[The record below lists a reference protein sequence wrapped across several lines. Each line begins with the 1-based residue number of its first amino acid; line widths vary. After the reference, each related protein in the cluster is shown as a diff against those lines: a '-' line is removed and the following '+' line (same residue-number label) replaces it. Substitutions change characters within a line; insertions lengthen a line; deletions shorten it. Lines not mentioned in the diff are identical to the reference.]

1 MPLRSDLKK
10 IMVIGS
16 GPIVIGQAAE
26 FDFSGSQACRSLKE
40 EGYEIVLVNSN
51 PATIQTDPDMADAVY
66 IEPLTIEMVSK
77 ILEKEKVDGIMSG
90 MGGQTALNI
99 CSELAE
105 RGLLEKLGIELLGT
119 QQEAIALSEDREL
132 FRRTMIEIG
141 EPIPKSKT
149 VGSIEEALSAVE
161 EIGGYPVLIR
171 PAYTLGGT
179 GSGVA
184 FDEQEFVPKVGM
196 GLVYSRIR
204 QCLIEESV
212 LGWKEYEYE
221 VMRDSND
228 NCITVCNM
236 ENLDPMGIHTGESIV
251 VAPAQTLSDSD
262 HQILRSA
269 SLKIIR
275 ALKIEGGCNIQ
286 FAVDI
291 NTGEYRVIEVNPRV
305 SRSSALASKATGYPI
320 ARVAAKIAVGKTL
333 DEITNAVTG
342 KTCAAFEPSIDY
354 IVTKI
359 PRWPFDK
366 FRTVDRRLGTQM
378 KSTGEV
384 MSIGRMFEESLLKAV
399 RSLEIDRLGLEPDSW
414 SDEAI
419 EEELR
424 RPTDMRL
431 FAIAEAL
438 RRGNSVEWICKLT
451 DWDPFFLHKIE
462 NIIEIEER
470 IKSGEM
476 DDGLLTKAKKIGFSD
491 EYISMLSK
499 KTERQIRKWK
509 KKLDIS
515 TVFKMVDTCAAEFE
529 AETPYFYSTNEQF
542 CEARPSNNRKVVI
555 LGGGP
560 IRIGQ
565 GIEFDYCCVHGS
577 LALSEE
583 KVDSI
588 IINNNPE
595 TVSTDFDISTRLY
608 FEPLTAE
615 EVIKVI
621 ETEDADGVIL
631 QFGGQTAVNLAKPLE
646 KELAGGKCKVLGTSP
661 ESIDLAEDREKFSKM
676 MNELGIKQPD
686 AGTGYSFEEVKTIA
700 DRIGYPVLIRP
711 SYVLG
716 GRAMEIVFNEIELE
730 DYMRSAVKVSKRH
743 PILIDKYLSHAIE
756 IDVDAVC
763 DGKDVFIGGIMEH
776 IEEAGVHSG
785 DATMVLPTRS
795 LDNDILERIR
805 DITRRTAIALGTKG
819 LINLQLAV
827 RDGEVFMLEANPRA
841 SRTIPFISKAIGIP
855 LAKVAT
861 KIMLGRSLADQ
872 DLRGEARIDHYAVK
886 ASVFPFLKLPG
897 VDSILG
903 PEMKSTGEVMGI
915 DGKYGAAMWK
925 AMSGA
930 GMELPMEGEVY
941 ISVRDLDKAAAGT
954 LAKDLV
960 DLGLRIIATKGTA
973 AAIREAGV
981 PVETVFRIA
990 EKTPP
995 DALTL
1000 MRRGRVKM
1008 IINTPTESSGARRDG
1023 YMMRRLAVEL
1033 QIPFFTTIEGARAA
1047 VEAIQHAKSQK
1058 IEPVDLASI
1067 AKSSR

>member
-1 MPLRSDLKK
+1 
-10 IMVIGS
+10 
-16 GPIVIGQAAE
+16 
-26 FDFSGSQACRSLKE
+26 
-40 EGYEIVLVNSN
+40 
-51 PATIQTDPDMADAVY
+51 
-66 IEPLTIEMVSK
+66 
-77 ILEKEKVDGIMSG
+77 
-90 MGGQTALNI
+90 
-99 CSELAE
+99 
-105 RGLLEKLGIELLGT
+105 
-119 QQEAIALSEDREL
+119 
-132 FRRTMIEIG
+132 
-141 EPIPKSKT
+141 
-149 VGSIEEALSAVE
+149 
-161 EIGGYPVLIR
+161 
-171 PAYTLGGT
+171 
-179 GSGVA
+179 
-184 FDEQEFVPKVGM
+184 
-196 GLVYSRIR
+196 
-204 QCLIEESV
+204 
-212 LGWKEYEYE
+212 
-221 VMRDSND
+221 
-228 NCITVCNM
+228 
-236 ENLDPMGIHTGESIV
+236 
-251 VAPAQTLSDSD
+251 
-262 HQILRSA
+262 
-269 SLKIIR
+269 
-275 ALKIEGGCNIQ
+275 
-286 FAVDI
+286 
-291 NTGEYRVIEVNPRV
+291 
-305 SRSSALASKATGYPI
+305 
-320 ARVAAKIAVGKTL
+320 
-333 DEITNAVTG
+333 
-342 KTCAAFEPSIDY
+342 
-354 IVTKI
+354 
-359 PRWPFDK
+359 
-366 FRTVDRRLGTQM
+366 
-378 KSTGEV
+378 
-384 MSIGRMFEESLLKAV
+384 
-399 RSLEIDRLGLEPDSW
+399 
-414 SDEAI
+414 
-419 EEELR
+419 
-424 RPTDMRL
+424 
-431 FAIAEAL
+431 
-438 RRGNSVEWICKLT
+438 
-451 DWDPFFLHKIE
+451 
-462 NIIEIEER
+462 
-470 IKSGEM
+470 
-476 DDGLLTKAKKIGFSD
+476 
-491 EYISMLSK
+491 
-499 KTERQIRKWK
+499 
-509 KKLDIS
+509 
-515 TVFKMVDTCAAEFE
+515 
-529 AETPYFYSTNEQF
+529 
-542 CEARPSNNRKVVI
+542 
-555 LGGGP
+555 
-560 IRIGQ
+560 
-565 GIEFDYCCVHGS
+565 
-577 LALSEE
+577 
-583 KVDSI
+583 
-588 IINNNPE
+588 
-595 TVSTDFDISTRLY
+595 
-608 FEPLTAE
+608 
-615 EVIKVI
+615 
-621 ETEDADGVIL
+621 
-631 QFGGQTAVNLAKPLE
+631 
-646 KELAGGKCKVLGTSP
+646 
-661 ESIDLAEDREKFSKM
+661 
-676 MNELGIKQPD
+676 LGIKQPD